1 MRPLTCSATRRRLH
15 AYHDEELSI
24 DDQIAVSSHLEWCD
38 DCAGA
43 FADLR
48 SLGVALRAA
57 MPGREGLSNEEE
69 TSFQATVLSRIDA
82 EHTASF
88 TAQVREMFE
97 DMHLV
102 YAGLG
107 ATAAACVCLLIM
119 LAMMR
124 FATTARPDSLAAM
137 MQVLSS
143 PGSNLNPV
151 SPLQPGI
158 QMPRALDETFSRA
171 NTTNAVTVGGD
182 SIIMLA
188 AVVTREG
195 TIDNLALLEPG
206 GGRVGHVTQ
215 SKSVEDFMGAV
226 SKARFVPAKV
236 DGNPVAVNMVWLM
249 AHTTVRA
256 TPVAKKQ
263 RIAALTTRTHVNA

>member
-1 MRPLTCSATRRRLH
+1 MKVLDCGATRRRLH
-15 AYHDEELSI
+15 AYHDEELPM
-24 DDQIAVSSHLEWCD
+24 DDQIDVSAHLEWCD
-38 DCAGA
+38 DCAA
-43 FADLR
+43 ALEDLR
-48 SLGVALRAA
+48 TLSSALRSAI
-57 MPGREGLSNEEE
+57 PGRESLSNDENS
-69 TSFQATVLSRIDA
+69 SFQATILSRINA
-82 EHTASF
+82 ENTVSF

-97 DMHLV
+97 DRHLL

-137 MQVLSS
+137 IQVLSS

-158 QMPRALDETFSRA
+158 QMPRPLDQVFSIA
-171 NTTNAVTVGGD
+171 TTTNAVTVGGD
-182 SIIMLA
+182 SIIMVS

-195 TIDNLALLEPG
+195 TIDNLSLLEPG
-206 GGRVGHVTQ
+206 GGRIGHVAQ
-215 SKSVEDFMGAV
+215 PKAVEDFMGAV
-226 SKARFVPAKV
+226 SKARFAPAKV
-236 DGNPVAVNMVWLM
+236 DGNPVAVNMVWMM

-256 TPVAKKQ
+256 TPIGKKQ
-263 RIAALTTRTHVNA
+263 RIAAVAVPEPVNV

>member
-1 MRPLTCSATRRRLH
+1 MRALTCSATRRRLH
-15 AYHDEELSI
+15 AYHDAELSI

-38 DCAGA
+38 DCAEA

-48 SLGVALRAA
+48 AVGAALRAA
-57 MPGREGLSNEEE
+57 MPGREPFSSDEDV
-69 TSFQATVLSRIDA
+69 SFQAAVLNRIDA

-88 TAQVREMFE
+88 TAQLREMFE

-119 LAMMR
+119 LGMMR
-124 FATTARPDSLAAM
+124 YATTERPDSLAGM
-137 MQVLSS
+137 IKVISS
-143 PGSNLNPV
+143 PGSNFNPV

-206 GGRVGHVTQ
+206 GGRVGHVSQ
-215 SKSVEDFMGAV
+215 PKSVEDFMGAV

-263 RIAALTTRTHVNA
+263 RIAALASHTPVSA

>member
-1 MRPLTCSATRRRLH
+1 MRALTCSATRRRLH

-24 DDQIAVSSHLEWCD
+24 DDQIAVGSHLEWCD
-38 DCAGA
+38 DCAEA

-48 SLGVALRAA
+48 AVGAALRAA
-57 MPGREGLSNEEE
+57 MPGREPLSSDEDV
-69 TSFQATVLSRIDA
+69 SFQAAVLNRIDA

-88 TAQVREMFE
+88 AAQLREMFE

-119 LAMMR
+119 LGMMR
-124 FATTARPDSLAAM
+124 FATTERPDSLAGM
-137 MQVLSS
+137 IKVISS
-143 PGSNLNPV
+143 PGSNFNPV

-171 NTTNAVTVGGD
+171 NTTNAVNVGGD

-206 GGRVGHVTQ
+206 GGRVGHVSQ
-215 SKSVEDFMGAV
+215 PKSVEDFMGAV
-226 SKARFVPAKV
+226 SKARFTPAKV

-256 TPVAKKQ
+256 APVAKKP
-263 RIAALTTRTHVNA
+263 RVASLAVHTHVNT